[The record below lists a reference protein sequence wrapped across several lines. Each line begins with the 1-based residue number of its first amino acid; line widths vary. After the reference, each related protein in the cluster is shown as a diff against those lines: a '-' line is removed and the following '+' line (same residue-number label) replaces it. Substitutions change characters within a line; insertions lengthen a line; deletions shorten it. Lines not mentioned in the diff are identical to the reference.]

1 MRAVLLGLL
10 VAALGAGN
18 ADAQKNES
26 ANFMVPVCKKW
37 LAGSG
42 AKDAEGLQL
51 IFDAGVCS
59 GTIST
64 LTHVRELVLP
74 DFRSCWQQGAT
85 WGQSI
90 RVALAYIEA
99 HPERMHEDFRDLV
112 LEAWHEAWPCK

>member
-1 MRAVLLGLL
+1 MPVGMLPAPSRRLLVRWLPKGKKGGSLMRAVLLGLL

-74 DFRSCWQQGAT
+74 
-85 WGQSI
+85 
-90 RVALAYIEA
+90 
-99 HPERMHEDFRDLV
+99 
-112 LEAWHEAWPCK
+112 